1 MELELKLASV
11 AKENQFIIEQRD
23 SLKEEV
29 VTLKEENSQVSTRV
43 DSLLSVTQKER
54 VQSTVDKLDLNKYIE
69 QIASLK
75 KNEQKL
81 MLRLKQ

>member
-11 AKENQFIIEQRD
+11 TKENQFIIEQRD

-29 VTLKEENSQVSTRV
+29 ATLKEENSQVSTRV